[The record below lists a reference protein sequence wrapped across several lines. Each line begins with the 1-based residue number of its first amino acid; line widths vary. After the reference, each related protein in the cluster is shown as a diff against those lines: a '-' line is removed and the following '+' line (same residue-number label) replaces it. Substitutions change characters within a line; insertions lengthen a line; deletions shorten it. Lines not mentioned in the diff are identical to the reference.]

1 HRNYL
6 VTKRSCFTPT
16 GEPIFPERFTR
27 ERLERERLEMGTFNF
42 SAQYLNK
49 PVPSDSQHFPW
60 PLVERAFLDRK
71 ELPRALTY
79 FTTFDLAISQA
90 SDADRT
96 AIVTCSI
103 GTPASNSTAATLGG
117 LSVRPNPP
125 HLYIEDV
132 IVGHLKPLEVV
143 EALYKVYKK

>member
-1 HRNYL
+1 
-6 VTKRSCFTPT
+6 
-16 GEPIFPERFTR
+16 
-27 ERLERERLEMGTFNF
+27 MGTFNF

-60 PLVERAFLDRK
+60 PLVERAFIDKK
-71 ELPRALTY
+71 ELPYARTY

-103 GTPASNSTAATLGG
+103 GIPASNHSAATLAG
-117 LSVRPNPP
+117 LPSRRNPP
-125 HLYIEDV
+125 HLYIEDLQ
-132 IVGHLKPLEVV
+132 VGHFKPLEVV
-143 EALYKVYKK
+143 DLLYKVYKKFKPIQVRTERSEERRVGKECRSRWSPYH